1 MDKRISR
8 ALAATLAAAT
18 LAGGT
23 AAPVWADQP
32 TAGGAAT
39 RTGQRA
45 PIAGLA
51 GVTARWRDA
60 QGGTG
65 PVTGFDPANGRGGD
79 VPAGTTAVTLDG
91 LPDGWT
97 QSVSKD
103 DPLTVTL
110 AAPDQAQSR
119 TYTFRAVSAADR
131 FRESL
136 KKAETIRDDRD
147 ATDAYDRASLDAL
160 GKAIGDAGKL
170 DADTAGDQG
179 TRQGRRRPRP
189 GGRGAARRQLD
200 VPRPDPRLRRV
211 EDMDD
216 RRPVGHAPR
225 HGREDHGR
233 QHVQPDRS
241 AAHGLQTRRQE
252 HAARRHRNGS
262 GA

>member
-8 ALAATLAAAT
+8 TLAATLAAAT

-65 PVTGFDPANGRGGD
+65 PVTGFDPDNGRGGD

-97 QSVSKD
+97 QSVS
-103 DPLTVTL
+103 
-110 AAPDQAQSR
+110 
-119 TYTFRAVSAADR
+119 
-131 FRESL
+131 
-136 KKAETIRDDRD
+136 
-147 ATDAYDRASLDAL
+147 
-160 GKAIGDAGKL
+160 
-170 DADTAGDQG
+170 
-179 TRQGRRRPRP
+179 
-189 GGRGAARRQLD
+189 
-200 VPRPDPRLRRV
+200 
-211 EDMDD
+211 
-216 RRPVGHAPR
+216 
-225 HGREDHGR
+225 
-233 QHVQPDRS
+233 
-241 AAHGLQTRRQE
+241 
-252 HAARRHRNGS
+252 
-262 GA
+262 